1 MSNMEIAEN
10 KIGLRIKV
18 LREGRRMSRLD
29 LAKKMDVSDCA
40 VCYWEAGKRKPSLRS
55 ARLLSKIF
63 HVSVAFIYAEEG
75 GFL

>member
-75 GFL
+75 GFI

>member
-1 MSNMEIAEN
+1 MEATKN
-10 KIGLRIKV
+10 QVGLRIKV
-18 LREGRRMSRLD
+18 LREGRRMSRSD